1 MAKGPEL
8 SVIIPQLSPHPT
20 RIEAFLMI
28 RPSGV
33 ARFTLVLALVL
44 GLGGCKTIGGW
55 FGGNKEAKTESMTLE
70 QLYAEAK
77 DDMLDGDYNKAQQY
91 YTRLIA
97 RFPYGVYSE
106 QAQLELA
113 YVHFKLG
120 KPEDATSDID
130 RFIRTYPR
138 HEHVDYAYYLKAVIN
153 FDNNSGWLSSLA
165 RQDEAE
171 RDLDGPT
178 HSLSDFNEV
187 VRRYPNS
194 RYAPDARQRMVYLRN
209 LLSRYEV
216 NTGLFYFRKN
226 AYLAAANRGKFVL
239 ENYPGS
245 EFDGDAVAL
254 MAASYTALGEKTLA
268 DDARRVL
275 ELNYPQHPYLKGHW
289 PKRKGLLRRLN
300 PFAGDVQKPE

>member
-1 MAKGPEL
+1 
-8 SVIIPQLSPHPT
+8 
-20 RIEAFLMI
+20 MI
-28 RPSGV
+28 RLPGF
-33 ARFTLVLALVL
+33 ARFTLVLALVF

-55 FGGNKEAKTESMTLE
+55 FGGDKEAKSETLPVE
-70 QLYAEAK
+70 QLYAESK
-77 DDMLDGDYNKAQQY
+77 DGLLNGDYNTSQKN

-97 RFPYGVYSE
+97 RFPYGPYSE

-113 YVHFKLG
+113 YVTYKLG
-120 KPEDATSDID
+120 KPDDATSEID

-138 HEHVDYAYYLKAVIN
+138 HPHIDYAYYLKAVIN
-153 FDNNSGWLSSLA
+153 FDINANLLSRLA
-165 RQDEAE
+165 RQDTAE

-178 HSLSDFNEV
+178 RSLSDFNEV

-209 LLSRYEV
+209 LLARHEL
-216 NTGLFYFRKN
+216 NTGLFYYWHN
-226 AYLAAANRGKFVL
+226 ASVAAVNRGKYVL

-254 MAASYTALGEKTLA
+254 MAASYSSLGQKTLS
-268 DDARRVL
+268 DDSRRVL

-289 PKRKGLLRRLN
+289 PRKKSLLRQLN
-300 PFAGDVQKPE
+300 PFAGETQKP